1 MAAKS
6 PWAEMGLKDQEY
18 EQIVKMMDREPNEVE
33 LGLFAVMWSEH
44 CGYKHSRPVL
54 KTFPTEGKQVL
65 QGPGENA
72 GIVDIGDGWAVAMKI
87 ESHNHPSAIEPYQGA
102 ATGVGGIIRDVFT
115 MGARPIA
122 LLNSLRFGPLTES
135 HQRHLFGGVVG
146 GIGGYGNCIGIPT
159 VGGEVQFAPSY
170 AGNPLVNAMCAGLVR
185 HDDIVRGT
193 ASGVGNPV
201 MIVGARTGRDGIH
214 GATFASEELG
224 EESQERRPAVQV
236 GDPFMEKLLM
246 EACLELIGTDYVVGI
261 QDLGAAGLTS
271 SASETASRGGGGIDI
286 DTVKVPRREE
296 GMTPYEVMLSESQER
311 MLVIV
316 KAGYEK
322 EVTEVFTRYGLM
334 AVAIGKVTDDG
345 MLRVREGNTVV
356 AEVPVAALTTQVPT
370 YYPESRVPEYLKET
384 ASWQASSLPEMTDYA
399 DMLKKIL
406 GSPNIASKEWVY
418 RQYDHTILTS
428 TVIHPGADAA
438 LVRIKGTQRAIALT
452 TDCNGRYCYLDPY
465 TGGALAV
472 AEAARNIAVTGARPL
487 AITDCLNFGSPEN
500 PEIFYQFTR
509 CVDGISDACR
519 TLETPVISGNVSF
532 YNETDQGA
540 VYPTPVIGM
549 IGVLEDIEKRCTMG
563 WKEAGDAI
571 VLLGVTREELGGSEY
586 TAVATGKAL
595 GQPPHLDLDAEKRLI
610 DCCLDLTGHG
620 ILHSAHDVS
629 DGGLAVA
636 IAECC
641 FAGNSSANG
650 AAISLN
656 ADFRE
661 DALLFG
667 ESQGRILVSVP
678 SEKINHLEQTAE
690 RFQIPFSVIG
700 KVVKDTVTI
709 AVNQQTRIQESTAAL
724 RTVWQGAIE
733 CMMQ

>member
-1 MAAKS
+1 MNAK
-6 PWAEMGLKDQEY
+6 PRWAEMGLKEQEY
-18 EQIVKMMDREPNEVE
+18 TQILNYMGREPNDLE

-54 KTFPTEGKQVL
+54 KTFPTEGDHVL

-122 LLNSLRFGPLTES
+122 LLNSLRFGNLSDS
-135 HQRHLFGGVVG
+135 HQQRLFSGVVS

-159 VGGEVQFAPSY
+159 VGGEIQFADSY
-170 AGNPLVNAMCAGLVR
+170 GGNPLVNAMCAGLVR

-201 MIVGARTGRDGIH
+201 MVVGARTGRDGIH

-224 EESQERRPAVQV
+224 EGSEAKRPAVQV

-286 DTVKVPRREE
+286 DTAKVPRREA

-316 KAGYEK
+316 RQGNEEK
-322 EVTEVFTRYGLM
+322 VQKVFERYGLT
-334 AVAIGKVTDDG
+334 AVVIGQVTNDG
-345 MLRVREGNTVV
+345 ILRVRDGDVV
-356 AEVPVAALTTQVPT
+356 AAEVPVEALTTWVPT
-370 YYPESRVPEYLKET
+370 YTPPQARPAYLAET
-384 ASWQASSLPEMTDYA
+384 TVWDSEDLPLPTDWNGL
-399 DMLKKIL
+399 LKKL
-406 GSPNIASKEWVY
+406 LAAPNIASREWVY

-428 TVIHPGADAA
+428 TVIHPGSDAA
-438 LVRIKGTQRAIALT
+438 LVRIKGTRRAIALT

-465 TGGALAV
+465 TGGGLAV

-487 AITDCLNFGSPEN
+487 AVTDCLNFGSPEN
-500 PEIFYQFTR
+500 PEIFYQFAQS
-509 CVDGISDACR
+509 VAGLSDACR
-519 TLETPVISGNVSF
+519 TLGTPVISGNVSF
-532 YNETDQGA
+532 YNETEKGA
-540 VYPTPVIGM
+540 VYPTPVVGM
-549 IGVLEDIEKRCTMG
+549 VGVLDDIDKRCTIG
-563 WKEAGDAI
+563 WKQKGDLI
-571 VLLGVTREELGGSEY
+571 VQLGHFTDELGGSEY
-586 TAVATGKAL
+586 IAMVTGVAQGK
-595 GQPPHLDLDAEKRLI
+595 PPALDLGAEKQLI
-610 DCCLDLTGHG
+610 DCCLELIQGKVVR
-620 ILHSAHDVS
+620 SAHDIS
-629 DGGLAVA
+629 DGGLAIA
-636 IAECC
+636 LAECC
-641 FAGNSSANG
+641 FLGEKDAAG
-650 AAISLN
+650 AAIELTEN
-656 ADFRE
+656 IRT

-667 ESQGRILVSVP
+667 EAQARMIVSLDP
-678 SEKINHLEQTAE
+678 QDLKKLEEVAAHYGVSAQ
-690 RFQIPFSVIG
+690 VIG
-700 KVVKDTVTI
+700 TVVPEALSI
-709 AVNQQTRIQESTAAL
+709 AVDGQQLIQEKTSAL
-724 RTVWQGAIE
+724 QAIWQEAIP
-733 CMMQ
+733 CIMK